1 MGQVFGR
8 GFDSRQ
14 VHFLMKV
21 RIYNECGIS
30 LINQGFP
37 AFLLFRIILAYY
49 KYFGYFRILCN
60 TKCIKMQHEKDDTI
74 LMPQSELLWVIFLL
88 NPSLELVNES
98 LFISGK
104 SVHATCFQCIDLICV
119 EVLVIPDRNSIVN
132 HLVLI
137 SFRCNVVQ
145 LYCKNL

>member
-21 RIYNECGIS
+21 RIYNECGIP

-49 KYFGYFRILCN
+49 KYFSYFRILCN

-74 LMPQSELLWVIFLL
+74 LLPQSELLWGIFLL

-98 LFISGK
+98 VFVSGE
-104 SVHATCFQCIDLICV
+104 SVHATCFQCIDLICI
-119 EVLVIPDRNSIVN
+119 EVLVILHRNSVMD

-137 SFRCNVVQ
+137 SIWCDVVQ
-145 LYCKNL
+145 FDCKNL